1 MFVICSFMTKSNN
14 NVRLGGFLILAM
26 STRSLSQLAIGELT
40 CPGAIDIKS
49 ERRSKFGAGN
59 K

>member
-1 MFVICSFMTKSNN
+1 MTKSNN